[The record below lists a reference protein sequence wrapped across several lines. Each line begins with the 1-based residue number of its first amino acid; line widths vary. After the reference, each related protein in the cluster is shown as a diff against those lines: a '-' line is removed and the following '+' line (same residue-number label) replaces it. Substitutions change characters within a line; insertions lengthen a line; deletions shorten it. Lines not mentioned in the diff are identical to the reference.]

1 MTHRRRA
8 HTAVRHLT
16 ADLLA
21 MRLARGLTQ
30 REAAELIGLRQSD
43 ISALERGAHS
53 PYLDTVL
60 ALADAYGCDL
70 VLLPR
75 DTTTPSTTA

>member
-1 MTHRRRA
+1 VTHRRRA
-8 HTAVRHLT
+8 HHAVRHLT

-30 REAAELIGLRQSD
+30 RAAAEAIGLRQSD

-53 PYLDTVL
+53 PYLDTVC
-60 ALADAYGCDL
+60 ALADALDCDL
-70 VLLPR
+70 ILVPR
-75 DTTTPSTTA
+75 ATPSTTA